1 MELKSETLLVV
12 LMADKSV
19 DGMDD
24 LSSVVLKVASLVVVK
39 VFGKEFEM
47 VDHSVLITASYSVVD
62 LEKNSVLDWADSW
75 ESKMEY
81 VMVD

>member
-62 LEKNSVLDWADSW
+62 LDKNSVLGWADSC